1 MLCLAQH
8 WKKPNVKSTALGMLI
23 LAQAAKLLGEEIGTV
38 EAECSLWGE
47 LSMSL
52 VRAREFTDS

>member
-1 MLCLAQH
+1 
-8 WKKPNVKSTALGMLI
+8 MLI

-38 EAECSLWGE
+38 KAECSPWGE

>member
-1 MLCLAQH
+1 MLSPAQH
-8 WKKPNVKSTALGMLI
+8 WKKTNVKSTTLGMLI
-23 LAQAAKLLGEEIGTV
+23 IAQAAKLLGEGIV
-38 EAECSLWGE
+38 KAECSPWGE